1 MRSRLPRPA
10 RSARS
15 ASCCGGAA
23 CARATWGNRTT
34 VRKVLAS
41 LDAQGIIVGGGG
53 RRVLR
58 SAPEVQRYPK
68 AETTPTAAQVEE
80 RFME

>member
-1 MRSRLPRPA
+1 
-10 RSARS
+10 
-15 ASCCGGAA
+15 
-23 CARATWGNRTT
+23 